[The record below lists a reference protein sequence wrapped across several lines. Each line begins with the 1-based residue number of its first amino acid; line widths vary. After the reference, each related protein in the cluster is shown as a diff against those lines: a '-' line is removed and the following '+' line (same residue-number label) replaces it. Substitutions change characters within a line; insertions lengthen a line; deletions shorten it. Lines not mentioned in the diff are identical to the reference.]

1 MNRPVL
7 YLVPSPLG
15 DTPPSAVLP
24 ADHIEMVRTLQ
35 YFVVEELRTAR
46 RYLSALGLDVRSLEF
61 GVLNEHTSP
70 GELNGL
76 LEPLRKGYSMGML
89 SEAGLPA
96 VADPGAELVAL
107 AHRGG
112 FPVVPLTGPSS
123 LMLALMASGLN
134 GQKFAFQGYLPVKPG
149 LRDKRIRAL
158 EKQSALEQQTQIFIE
173 TPYRNESLFRALL
186 ACCSASSR
194 LTVAINLTMPD
205 AFICNR
211 TIGEWKGM
219 EPGFSTAY
227 RKKPC
232 VFLLLA

>member
-1 MNRPVL
+1 MKGPVL

-15 DTPPSAVLP
+15 DTRPSGVLPSA
-24 ADHIEMVRTLQ
+24 HIEMVRTLQ
-35 YFVVEELRTAR
+35 YFVVEELRAAR
-46 RYLSALGLDVRSLEF
+46 RYLSALGMDVRLLEF

-70 GELNGL
+70 GELNDL
-76 LEPLRKGYSMGML
+76 LEPLRNGHSMGLL

-96 VADPGAELVAL
+96 VADPGAALVAL

-112 FPVVPLTGPSS
+112 FGVVPLTGPSS
-123 LMLALMASGLN
+123 LMMALMASGLN

-149 LRDKRIRAL
+149 LRDKKIRAL
-158 EKQSALEQQTQIFIE
+158 EKLSAQEQQTQIFIE

-205 AFICNR
+205 AFICTR
-211 TIGEWKGM
+211 TVEEWKGR
-219 EPGFSTAY
+219 EPDFSIVY